1 MKRTIFKKSNRLWE
15 TKREKWHI
23 WSKNVF
29 KWKHHEYV
37 GSWLWRIWKFNSGK
51 GIRAPNGSG
60 ICVPNGG
67 VLPAMI
73 PIAAKVV
80 APLVV
85 KIF

>member
-1 MKRTIFKKSNRLWE
+1 MPVNMLDLDYGESESSI
-15 TKREKWHI
+15 
-23 WSKNVF
+23 
-29 KWKHHEYV
+29 
-37 GSWLWRIWKFNSGK
+37 SGQ

-60 ICVPNGG
+60 VCVPNGG

-85 KIF
+85 KIFLKV